1 MRAFKAIAATLVTIL
16 LVLALHQRWFSL
28 PPLGSFLN
36 PTSGIWKNTA
46 AAMPG
51 QSLIK
56 SEKISEGVEVKF
68 DTSMVPHIISN
79 NEYDVYF
86 AQGYITARDRL
97 WQMELQVRKA
107 SGRLSEIFGRSTLEQ
122 DIYFRR
128 LQLQTAA
135 QQSLSLMSSDCN
147 VKTMLAAYSD
157 GVNAYIEQLGNANLP
172 VEYKLFDHKPEKWAP
187 VNSVLIMKLMA
198 ETLAGGSDDME
209 MSQVRQH
216 FGDAVTA
223 DLFPDRAYK
232 EDPVIPAGT
241 QWNFT
246 PKPFSQPQLSASVPI
261 AGMPAHASRHEGIG
275 SNNWAVSGKKSR
287 SGFPLLAN
295 DPHLRLTLPSIWYQ
309 VQLIS
314 PGQNVYGVSIP
325 GVPSVVIGFNS
336 NIAWGVTNVYADVMD
351 WYKIEFRD
359 ESRREY
365 AYDGRWI
372 PVREKEELIK
382 VRGAGT
388 MRETVLLTHYGPV
401 FSGKEPNSK
410 EPNSN
415 AHYAMKW
422 IAHEPS
428 QEITSFYYLN
438 RANDYASFR
447 NALSYFTSP
456 AQNFV
461 YADKQ
466 RHIAMV
472 CAGKYPHKQRDQG
485 KFVLDGSDP
494 SNEWNGW
501 IPAAEVPAVIDPQR
515 QFVSSANQS
524 LTDSTYPHYI
534 NWRFSPAD
542 RARRIN
548 ARLGQMKSIT
558 PDSLRLLQAD
568 KYSMVAEDV
577 LPFLLNNI
585 PLQQCTN
592 SQKQIVQLLKD
603 WDKNLYRSSSAAT
616 FFNAWW
622 GNLFEATWADE
633 FNSPQANFQKPTRD
647 RTIQL
652 LLQDPQAAW
661 FDNKRTAAIESAQ
674 EIIIS
679 SFKQTA
685 DSLVKNFGAPGKD
698 WEWGRHKASIIEHVG
713 RVPAFG
719 TGFFSSEGSAGTV
732 DALSRTTGPS
742 WRMIVELGDD
752 VQAYGILPGGQS
764 GNPGSYYYDNLMGE
778 WKAGKLRPLNYLKNA
793 TDTLHRIKST
803 ITFKN

>member
-1 MRAFKAIAATLVTIL
+1 MRAFKAIATTLATIL
-16 LVLALHQRWFSL
+16 LVVALHQRWFNL
-28 PPLGSFLN
+28 PALGSFLN
-36 PTSGIWKNTA
+36 PTSGVWKNTA
-46 AAMPG
+46 AVPN
-51 QSLIK
+51 QWLIR

-107 SGRLSEIFGRSTLEQ
+107 SGRLSEVFGRSTLEQ

-128 LQLQTAA
+128 LQLQSAA
-135 QQSLSLMSSDCN
+135 QESLLLMSSDCN

-157 GVNAYIEQLGNANLP
+157 GVNAYIEQLTNADLP

-198 ETLAGGSDDME
+198 ETLAGGSDDLE
-209 MSQVRQH
+209 MSQLRQH
-216 FGDAVTA
+216 FGEAVTA
-223 DLFPDRAYK
+223 DLFPNRAYK

-241 QWNFT
+241 QWNFS
-246 PKPFSQPQLSASVPI
+246 PKLFSPPQLSAAAPV
-261 AGMPAHASRHEGIG
+261 AGIPAHAQQHEGIG

-325 GVPSVVIGFNS
+325 GVPSVVIGFNN
-336 NIAWGVTNVYADVMD
+336 NIAWGVTNVYADVID

-365 AYDGRWI
+365 AHNGRWI

-382 VRGAGT
+382 IRGSGT
-388 MRETVLLTHYGPV
+388 MRETVLLTHHGPV
-401 FSGKEPNSK
+401 FADKKTG
-410 EPNSN
+410 N
-415 AHYAMKW
+415 AHFAMKW

-438 RANDYASFR
+438 RANDYTSFR
-447 NALSYFTSP
+447 NALSYFTAP

-461 YADKQ
+461 YADRH

-472 CAGKYPHKQRDQG
+472 CAGKYPLRQQGHG

-494 SNEWNGW
+494 ANDWAGW
-501 IPAAEVPAVIDPQR
+501 IPAAEIPAVLNPQR

-548 ARLGQMKSIT
+548 ARLSQMESIT
-558 PDSLRLLQAD
+558 TDSLRLLQAD

-577 LPFLLNNI
+577 LPFLLSSI
-585 PLQQCTN
+585 PLQQCTDA
-592 SQKQIVQLLKD
+592 QKQIIQLLKG
-603 WDKNLYRSSSAAT
+603 WDRNLYRSSSAAT

-652 LLQDPQAAW
+652 LLQHPQAAW
-661 FDNKRTAAIESAQ
+661 FDNKRTAKIENAHDL
-674 EIIIS
+674 IIGT
-679 SFKQTA
+679 FKQTA

-698 WEWGRHKASIIEHVG
+698 WEWGRHKASVIEHVG
-713 RVPAFG
+713 KVPSFG

-732 DALSRTTGPS
+732 DAIARTTGPS
-742 WRMIVELGDD
+742 WRMVVELGED

-764 GNPGSYYYDNLMGE
+764 GNPGSQYYDNLLGE
-778 WKAGKLRPLNYLKNA
+778 WKAGKLRPLSYLKNA
-793 TDTLHRIKST
+793 ADTLHRTRSI

>member
-1 MRAFKAIAATLVTIL
+1 MRAFKAIATTLTAIL
-16 LVLALHQRWFSL
+16 LVAALHQRWFNL
-28 PPLGSFLN
+28 PALGSFLN

-46 AAMPG
+46 AQPN
-51 QSLIK
+51 QSFVT

-107 SGRLSEIFGRSTLEQ
+107 SGRLSEVFGRSTLEQ

-135 QQSLSLMSSDCN
+135 QESLSLMSSDCN

-157 GVNAYIEQLGNANLP
+157 GVNAYIDQLTKADLP
-172 VEYKLFDHKPEKWAP
+172 VEYKLFDHKPEKWSP

-198 ETLAGGSDDME
+198 ETLAGGSDDLE
-209 MSQVRQH
+209 MSQLRQH
-216 FGDAVTA
+216 FGEAVTA
-223 DLFPDRAYK
+223 DLFPDRAYI

-241 QWNFT
+241 QWNFA
-246 PKPFSQPQLSASVPI
+246 PKSFSPPQLGASAPV
-261 AGMPAHASRHEGIG
+261 AGIPAHAQQHEGIG

-365 AYDGRWI
+365 SYNGRWI
-372 PVREKEELIK
+372 PVREKEEFIK
-382 VRGAGT
+382 VRGGGF
-388 MRETVLLTHYGPV
+388 MRETVLLTHHGPV
-401 FSGKEPNSK
+401 FADKKTG
-410 EPNSN
+410 N

-438 RANDYASFR
+438 RANDYTSFR
-447 NALSYFTSP
+447 NALSYFTAP

-461 YADKQ
+461 YADKH

-472 CAGKYPHKQRDQG
+472 CAGKYPLRQNGGG

-494 SNEWNGW
+494 SNEWTGW
-501 IPAAEVPAVIDPQR
+501 IPAAEIPAVMDPQR

-548 ARLGQMKSIT
+548 ARLAQMESIT
-558 PDSLRLLQAD
+558 TDSLRLLQAD
-568 KYSMVAEDV
+568 KYSMVAQDV
-577 LPFLLNNI
+577 LPFLLSSI
-585 PLQQCTN
+585 PFQQCTDA
-592 SQKQIVQLLKD
+592 QKQIIQLLKG

-622 GNLFEATWADE
+622 GNLFEATWSDE
-633 FNSPQANFQKPTRD
+633 FSSPQANFQKPTRD

-661 FDNKRTAAIESAQ
+661 FDNKRTAKIENAHDL
-674 EIIIS
+674 IIG

-685 DSLVKNFGAPGKD
+685 DSLIKNFGAPGKD

-713 RVPAFG
+713 KVPSFG

-732 DALSRTTGPS
+732 DAIARTTGPS

-764 GNPGSYYYDNLMGE
+764 GNPGSHYYDNLLSE

-793 TDTLHRIKST
+793 ADTLGRTRSI